1 MTRILSLL
9 LLCFLMQS
17 VNIVLAEE
25 VDLSG
30 IWSSEYQLGSEEEAL
45 TANIQQVESNLLGS
59 FTVKSSSGDEYS
71 GVIFGAV
78 DGSRVAANLIS
89 VRNSGNNKDPLL
101 TVTLINCRIEGRNTL
116 KGTFTVQDSGMNAIE
131 EQPFEATRN

>member
-1 MTRILSLL
+1 MKGILSLL

-30 IWSSEYQLGSEEEAL
+30 SWSSEYQLGSEEEAL

-71 GVIFGAV
+71 GVISGTV
-78 DGSRVAANLIS
+78 DGDRVTANFIS
-89 VRNSGNNKDPLL
+89 VSDSGNDKDPLL
-101 TVTLINCRIEGRNTL
+101 TVTLINCRIEDKNTL
-116 KGTFTVQDSGMNAIE
+116 KGTYNVQDSDMNAIE
-131 EQPFEATRN
+131 EQLFKATRN

>member
-1 MTRILSLL
+1 
-9 LLCFLMQS
+9 MQS
-17 VNIVLAEE
+17 SNIVLAED

-30 IWSSEYQLGSEEEAL
+30 SWSSEYQLGSVEEVL

-71 GVIFGAV
+71 GVIFGTV

-89 VRNSGNNKDPLL
+89 MRDSGNNKDPLL

>member
-30 IWSSEYQLGSEEEAL
+30 SWSSEYQLGSEEEAL

-71 GVIFGAV
+71 GVIFGTV

-89 VRNSGNNKDPLL
+89 MRDSGNNKDPLL

-116 KGTFTVQDSGMNAIE
+116 KGTFTVQDSGMNAID

>member
-30 IWSSEYQLGSEEEAL
+30 SWSSEYQLGSEEEAL

>member
-71 GVIFGAV
+71 GVIFGTV

-89 VRNSGNNKDPLL
+89 VRESGSNKDPLL

-116 KGTFTVQDSGMNAIE
+116 KGTFTVQDSGMNAID

>member
-30 IWSSEYQLGSEEEAL
+30 SWSSEYQLGSEEEAL

-71 GVIFGAV
+71 GVIFGTV

-89 VRNSGNNKDPLL
+89 VRDSGNNKDPLL

-116 KGTFTVQDSGMNAIE
+116 KGTYAVQDSGMNAIE

>member
-1 MTRILSLL
+1 MMRILSLL
-9 LLCFLMQS
+9 SLCFLMQS

-30 IWSSEYQLGSEEEAL
+30 SWSSEYQLGSEEEAL

-71 GVIFGAV
+71 GVIFGTV

-89 VRNSGNNKDPLL
+89 VRDSGNNKDPLL